1 MDLKTKK
8 LNLLFAFSSFLIS
21 FVVYLLTM
29 ADTVPYWDSGEFIA
43 TSYILGVPHPPGSPL
58 YLIIGRVF
66 SMLPFNPDIAF
77 RINLISPIVSALA
90 IMFLYLSSVKLIMNY
105 RGKIKSQ
112 IDSIIVFG
120 SSLIGSLTF
129 AFTDSHW
136 FNAVEAE
143 VYGFSTFF
151 TAIVVWLILHW
162 SEKADEKGNER
173 YILIIA
179 YMIGLATGVHLL
191 NLLALPFLA
200 LIIFFRKYDFS
211 YKGFAITTIIT
222 GIVFYIIN
230 TGIINGMPKLVDKIG
245 LPALLM
251 IYLAIFGTMVASI
264 IYRKYLYA
272 LGLTSVVLILIG
284 YSSCLL
290 YTSPSPRD

>member
-105 RGKIKSQ
+105 RGK
-112 IDSIIVFG
+112 
-120 SSLIGSLTF
+120 
-129 AFTDSHW
+129 
-136 FNAVEAE
+136 
-143 VYGFSTFF
+143 
-151 TAIVVWLILHW
+151 
-162 SEKADEKGNER
+162 
-173 YILIIA
+173 
-179 YMIGLATGVHLL
+179 
-191 NLLALPFLA
+191 
-200 LIIFFRKYDFS
+200 
-211 YKGFAITTIIT
+211 
-222 GIVFYIIN
+222 
-230 TGIINGMPKLVDKIG
+230 
-245 LPALLM
+245 
-251 IYLAIFGTMVASI
+251 
-264 IYRKYLYA
+264 
-272 LGLTSVVLILIG
+272 
-284 YSSCLL
+284 
-290 YTSPSPRD
+290 